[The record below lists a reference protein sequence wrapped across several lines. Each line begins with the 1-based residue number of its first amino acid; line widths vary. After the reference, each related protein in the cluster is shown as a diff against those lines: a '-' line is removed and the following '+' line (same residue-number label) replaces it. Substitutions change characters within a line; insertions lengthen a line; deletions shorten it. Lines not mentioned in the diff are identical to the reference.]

1 MQLHSHFH
9 HLQGSKGNQG
19 LFCLLL
25 LNGPKVTVKVEFLFI
40 QEQRAVG
47 GSRALGTKTMTV
59 GSTQEEN
66 NRITHSSNGMF
77 EITI

>member
-9 HLQGSKGNQG
+9 HVQGSKGNLG

-25 LNGPKVTVKVEFLFI
+25 FNVPEVTVKVEFHFT

-59 GSTQEEN
+59 GSTQEQN
-66 NRITHSSNGMF
+66 NRFTHSSYGML